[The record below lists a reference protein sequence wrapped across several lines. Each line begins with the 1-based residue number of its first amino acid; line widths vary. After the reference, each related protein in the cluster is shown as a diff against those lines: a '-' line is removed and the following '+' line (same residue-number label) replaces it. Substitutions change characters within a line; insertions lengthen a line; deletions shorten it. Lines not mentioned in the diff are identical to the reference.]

1 MDVVNDYLCN
11 NIALS
16 INPSNSITDDSYI
29 TKVIYNE
36 QEDIYEYIQQ
46 SSTGSNGFL
55 YRTNGIN
62 WFGNKLFKNG
72 NIYKLNEDLTLG
84 ELLKENA
91 YNMNSYENKLY
102 CINDKYYYNSDTFK
116 LYSFNENTNTFTEC
130 ESPINFEYKI
140 DLITCRDLY
149 LQNTSNEKRL
159 NLINFVYGDVLI
171 GYSFNGIT
179 VSNSNLIFNSENI
192 LSGNTFYTN
201 QLQPIMGTMP
211 NNGDVTITP
220 TLEEQTKEQGY
231 YNSLTI
237 EPVTSEIDTNIKP
250 ENIKK
255 RSNYIRYNWYI

>member
-1 MDVVNDYLCN
+1 MDVDNDYLCN

-16 INPSNSITDDSYI
+16 INSSSGITDDSYI

-46 SSTGSNGFL
+46 SSAGSDGFL

-84 ELLKENA
+84 NLLKENA
-91 YNMNSYENKLY
+91 YSMNNYVNKLY
-102 CINDKYYYNSDTFK
+102 CINDKYYYNSDSSK
-116 LYSFNENTNTFTEC
+116 LYSFNEDTNTFTEC
-130 ESPINFEYKI
+130 ESPIDFEYKI
-140 DLITCRDLY
+140 DSITCRDLY
-149 LQNTSNEKRL
+149 LQNTSNEKIL

-179 VSNSNLIFNSENI
+179 VANNNLIFNSSNI

-220 TLEEQTKEQGY
+220 ILEEQIKEQGY

-255 RSNYIRYNWYI
+255 RSNYIRSYRYI